1 MRQSM
6 TISRLAAAAGVGVET
21 VRFYQRRGLIAA
33 PPRPASGYRLYLEAD
48 ARRIR
53 FIRGA
58 QELGFTLGEIGELLR
73 LERLRT
79 CAGTRALAARK
90 LGMVEAK
97 LADLVALRQVLAEL
111 IARCDAGRERGAC
124 PIIRS
129 LTDD

>member
-6 TISRLAAAAGVGVET
+6 TISRLAATAGVGVET
-21 VRFYQRRGLIAA
+21 VRFYQRRGLIAEPSR
-33 PPRPASGYRLYLEAD
+33 PPGGYRRYSEAD

-53 FIRGA
+53 FIRRA
-58 QELGFTLGEIGELLR
+58 QELGFTLREIGDLLR
-73 LERLRT
+73 LEGVRT

-97 LADLVALRQVLAEL
+97 LADLAALRQVLAEI

-124 PIIRS
+124 PIIQS
-129 LTDD
+129 LIEG

>member
-6 TISRLAAAAGVGVET
+6 TISRLAATAGVGVET
-21 VRFYQRRGLIAA
+21 VRFYQRRGLIAE
-33 PPRPASGYRLYLEAD
+33 PSRPAGGYRRYSEAD

-53 FIRGA
+53 FIRRA
-58 QELGFTLGEIGELLR
+58 QELGFTLREIGDLLR
-73 LERLRT
+73 LEGVRT

-97 LADLVALRQVLAEL
+97 LADLAALRQVLAEI

-124 PIIRS
+124 PIIQS
-129 LTDD
+129 LIEG